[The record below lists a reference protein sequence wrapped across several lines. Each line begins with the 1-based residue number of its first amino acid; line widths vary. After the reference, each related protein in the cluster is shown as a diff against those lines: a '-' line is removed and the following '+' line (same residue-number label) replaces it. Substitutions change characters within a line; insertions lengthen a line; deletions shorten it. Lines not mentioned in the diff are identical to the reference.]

1 MQWGA
6 SIFARR
12 GSLAAIGV
20 AALMVVAGCGSS
32 SKPSSTASGS
42 HASFYTGGAPGG
54 TPVKGGKIVVDES
67 ETPNT
72 MDPLA
77 INTTDGGDAVRQ
89 ICEGLVE
96 SVSNSKEAKPDLAT
110 SWTISPNGT
119 TYTFHI
125 REGVKFSNGE
135 PLTGQDVVYSLER
148 WKLPIATYGAVLNQ
162 YVKRV
167 SLASPMTVVIQLKR
181 PYPAFLDYLTLAP
194 LAMVSKNA
202 VQHDGE
208 HAFGLHP
215 VCTGPFTI
223 KSSAPGYSS
232 FTMVR
237 NPYYWRTGQP
247 YVNEVVYNVIP
258 EANARVL
265 AVRSGAATID
275 LGVPFSQAESL
286 KAATAG
292 ARLLIEP
299 YSSSSVAL
307 FNSASGPLA
316 EVNVRKALNYAT
328 PREAIIKSVFK
339 GLGTPS
345 NDFPTNQL
353 DYYDASVPS
362 FSYDIAKAKSLLK
375 ASKVPHG
382 FSTSILIYSGEP
394 NSLLIASILQS
405 AWAKIGVNL
414 KIQSAES
421 TTAIAD
427 VVKGDYQI
435 GLFTPEEIVPE
446 SYPPDLDA
454 YYYYDGAPGTG
465 SFYKSARVTALVE
478 KATSTT
484 SEAVRSKAFREI
496 QRIANW
502 EDAAFLNV
510 AFVPQLNLVGTS
522 LHGFTDQPTSYY
534 NLREAWV
541 E

>member
-6 SIFARR
+6 STFARR
-12 GSLAAIGV
+12 GRLVAIGV
-20 AALMVVAGCGSS
+20 AALAVVAGCGSS
-32 SKPSSTASGS
+32 SKPSAQVSGS
-42 HASFYTGGAPGG
+42 HTSFYTGGAPGG
-54 TPVKGGKIVVDES
+54 TPVKGGRIVVDES
-67 ETPNT
+67 EAPTT
-72 MDPLA
+72 MDPIASNLTDDNDA
-77 INTTDGGDAVRQ
+77 IRQ

-96 SVSNSKEAKPDLAT
+96 SVSNSKEPKPDLAT

-135 PLTGQDVVYSLER
+135 PLTGKDVAYSLGR
-148 WKLPIATYGAVLNQ
+148 WKLPIATYGAVLNP

-167 SLASPMTVVIQLKR
+167 SLTGPMTVVVKLKR
-181 PYPAFLDYLTLAP
+181 PYPALLAYLALSP
-194 LAMVSKNA
+194 LSIVSKNA
-202 VQHDGE
+202 VQHEGE
-208 HAFGLHP
+208 HAFALHP
-215 VCTGPFTI
+215 VCTGPFTL
-223 KSSAPGYSS
+223 KSSASGYSS

-237 NPYYWRTGQP
+237 NPHYWRTDQP

-258 EANARVL
+258 EANARIL

-275 LGVPFSQAESL
+275 LGVPFSQADSL

-292 ARLLIEP
+292 VRLLIEP

-307 FNSASGPLA
+307 FNVASAPFT

-345 NDFPTNQL
+345 NDFPTNQF

-362 FSYDIAKAKSLLK
+362 FPYDIAKAKSLLK

-382 FSTSILIYSGEP
+382 FSASILIYSGEP

-414 KIQSAES
+414 KIQSAEAN
-421 TTAIAD
+421 TAVAN
-427 VVKGDYQI
+427 VVKGDYQV

-454 YYYYDGAPGTG
+454 YFYYDGAPGTG
-465 SFYKSARVTALVE
+465 SFYKSPRVTALVE
-478 KATSTT
+478 KATSAT

-502 EDAAFLNV
+502 EDAAFLNI
-510 AFVPQLNLVGTS
+510 AFVAQLNLVSSS